1 MGGRSATH
9 TCAQLACPTATPVS
23 VAVQAEAHA
32 VAEAH
37 GRRRAARRAQKASGD
52 AYRYTLGRLFTETKV
67 KDLIDMTELTLPC
80 GYDAMW
86 RHIFGLSLL
95 KGPTALLL
103 LLLSTH
109 LPQIQLDVVV
119 RKCSLQP
126 AVHVQCMLAM
136 PRRPLIG
143 IPAALAVE
151 VRVEAMG

>member
-1 MGGRSATH
+1 MIIIISVGGRSATH

-103 LLLSTH
+103 LLQYWPL
-109 LPQIQLDVVV
+109 
-119 RKCSLQP
+119 
-126 AVHVQCMLAM
+126 
-136 PRRPLIG
+136 RPLLLTARVAHLQFLAHHFCASVVL
-143 IPAALAVE
+143 AAENAVL
-151 VRVEAMG
+151 